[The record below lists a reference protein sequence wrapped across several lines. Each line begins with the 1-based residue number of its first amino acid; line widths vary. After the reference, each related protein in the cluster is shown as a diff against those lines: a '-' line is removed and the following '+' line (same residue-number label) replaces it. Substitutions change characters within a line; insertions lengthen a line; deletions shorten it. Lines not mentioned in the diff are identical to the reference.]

1 MFYLNKMK
9 SFDLFQK
16 VTVDNTSR
24 PTCIGALIS
33 LTAISI
39 MTYILFKQ
47 LNEYFFIPLIKKDS
61 IIFQDHDQVSTV
73 PVNIAMTFRNLPCP
87 IISVDQEDLL
97 GHHKLNINDSINRIH
112 LDSSG
117 KALNV
122 HFDAREID
130 KLRNSIDEKQGC
142 YLQGVVP
149 ISKVQGDIHISFHA
163 YRDVYSYIQQNGM
176 EDKISLSH
184 HFSLLNF
191 GDTNYSTK
199 FLDKFGLHDQYD
211 NFNKVGT
218 LPNFDDEKWDSNFDY
233 YVKIVPQIFDDEYTG
248 EKFTAYQYSLSGKKR
263 KMETGHNHS
272 SMPILMINY
281 DYSPVG
287 VKYTLK
293 KRYFSHLI
301 TNICALVGGVYVIF
315 SILNG
320 LLNNIVDFIDDESG
334 KISKS
339 IN

>member
-1 MFYLNKMK
+1 MK

-16 VTVDNTSR
+16 VTVDNSSR

-61 IIFQDHDQVSTV
+61 IIFQDYDQVSTV
-73 PVNIAMTFRNLPCP
+73 PVNIGITFPNMPCP

-97 GHHKLNINDSINRIH
+97 GHHKLNIHDTLNKIH
-112 LDSSG
+112 LDSAG
-117 KALNV
+117 KPLNT
-122 HFDAREID
+122 HFDARDTE
-130 KLRNSIDEKQGC
+130 KLLGSIKDKQGC
-142 YLQGVVP
+142 FLQGNVP

-163 YRDVYSYIQQNGM
+163 YRDVYSFLQQNGHD
-176 EDKISLSH
+176 DKISLAH

-191 GDTNYSTK
+191 GDTNYSSK
-199 FLDKFGLHDQYD
+199 FLDKFGLHEQYD
-211 NFNKVGT
+211 NFNKIGS
-218 LPNFDDEKWDSNFDY
+218 LPNFDTVSWDSNFDY
-233 YVKIVPQIFDDEYTG
+233 YVKIVPQIYEDEYTD
-248 EKFTAYQYSLSGKKR
+248 EKFTAYQYSLTGKTR

-272 SMPILMINY
+272 AMPIIMINY

-287 VKYTLK
+287 VKYTMK

-301 TNICALVGGVYVIF
+301 TNICALVGGVFVIF

-320 LLNNIVDFIDDESG
+320 LINSFIDFIDDDSG